1 MATEA
6 NIVVTLDIGGS
17 GAKAVAYDAV
27 RQRCVASAAVP
38 YPGGGDGGDPGL
50 FEPEDWW
57 HAAVGALT
65 ELRLAL
71 TEPSRRCLGI
81 TVSAIRIPF
90 VLIDR
95 DGTPAMPGLL
105 NRDRRAARQVADI
118 SAAAG
123 ADDVY
128 RVTGHWLARS
138 SACPSCFGRAGPT
151 RPPGARRDGY
161 FSCTTGSFT
170 GCPAWSPPSH
180 PRRP

>member
-38 YPGGGDGGDPGL
+38 YPAGGDGGDPGL

-71 TEPSRRCLGI
+71 TEPSLALPGYHGLRDPDPLRAHRPRRH
-81 TVSAIRIPF
+81 ARHA
-90 VLIDR
+90 R
-95 DGTPAMPGLL
+95 PAQP
-105 NRDRRAARQVADI
+105 RPA
-118 SAAAG
+118 
-123 ADDVY
+123 
-128 RVTGHWLARS
+128 
-138 SACPSCFGRAGPT
+138 GRA
-151 RPPGARRDGY
+151 PGG
-161 FSCTTGSFT
+161 
-170 GCPAWSPPSH
+170 
-180 PRRP
+180 